1 MRRLAENRDDSG
13 VATIFVVIALPVLV
27 LFAALVLDGGRAYI
41 ARRETQNSADAAA
54 LAMATDCAMG
64 LPSCVSGADTTAG
77 NYKRSTTQ
85 RSSVTDETVVASD
98 TYCDT
103 AAGLCK
109 ATMQQ
114 SIGFG
119 FAPGG
124 GTVTRS
130 GIARWGGIRAASVPS
145 PITIAECEFSS
156 AMLPSTKDVE
166 FFLDDPKPQSGCSS
180 PSGGFGRLTATNDA
194 QGDACITKPVQDGS
208 GDWVIDGKAGNDLQ
222 KIIPCL
228 DKVLNR
234 PNQADRTILIPLYDD
249 ADCGGRCQGNDG
261 YPIKGYAMVLLKG
274 YLIKGQARFPA
285 VPPPAPSTG
294 WCMKNLDADPEEET
308 NDCIIGDFVER
319 ILPGNLPGVV
329 SGGSNFGATRPYL
342 VYSESSP

>member
-1 MRRLAENRDDSG
+1 MRRLAEHRDDSG

-64 LPSCVSGADTTAG
+64 LSTCVSGADTTAG

-103 AAGLCK
+103 GAGLCK

-130 GIARWGGIRAASVPS
+130 GIARWGGIRAASAPS
-145 PITIAECEFSS
+145 PITIAACEFDQGLLVGT
-156 AMLPSTKDVE
+156 AAVE
-166 FFLDDPKPQSGCSS
+166 FFLDDPQKKTGCQS
-180 PSGGFGRLTATNDA
+180 PSGGFGRLGATNDA
-194 QGDACITKPVQDGS
+194 QGHECITQPVLDGS

-228 DKVLNR
+228 NKVLDNAI
-234 PNQADRTILIPLYDD
+234 PAERTILIPIYDD
-249 ADCGGRCQGNDG
+249 ADCGGRCKGNDL
-261 YPIKGYAMVLLKG
+261 YPIKGYAMVLLQG
-274 YLIKGQARFPA
+274 YFIKGVARFPSQPPA
-285 VPPPAPSTG
+285 VPSTQ
-294 WCMKNLDADPEEET
+294 WCMKDLNGDLVEEQS
-308 NDCIIGDFVER
+308 DCIIGDFVER
-319 ILPGNLPGVV
+319 ILPANLPGVV
-329 SGGSNFGATRPYL
+329 SGGPNYGATRPYL
-342 VYSESSP
+342 SYS